1 MFACILIIGLAVAG
15 YLVHRHHRRVAS
27 PMPVAP
33 AMATD
38 ARDLRAASA
47 WQRNIRLDTRFD
59 YTKLDPETREK
70 LRREEERQRPQE
82 GRN

>member
-1 MFACILIIGLAVAG
+1 MLVAIFIVGLVVAG
-15 YLVHRHHRRVAS
+15 YLVHRHQRRFA
-27 PMPVAP
+27 PPAPPVATE
-33 AMATD
+33 AH
-38 ARDLRAASA
+38 DLRAVEQ
-47 WQRNIRLDTRFD
+47 WQRNIRLDTRTD